1 MALEMEQHHN
11 GTAASSPVL
20 IPLHND
26 FTTSSQLPEWA
37 MIELNG
43 ELTAPLT
50 TAPDKENPTTTTAAA
65 DSLLDKDQVEL
76 GSVRFVDDVSINN
89 EWKPEIFGVMTM
101 FNLDDSTVLLTRHA
115 PLSRLAQKP
124 VMILGTHELQGKIE
138 SLKQPF
144 CVLEKEEGAV
154 DGGGTS
160 YRVGG
165 IVTQKLLFDKYPKVI
180 LR

>member
-1 MALEMEQHHN
+1 MAHEMEQRHN

-26 FTTSSQLPEWA
+26 FTSSSHLPEWA

-50 TAPDKENPTTTTAAA
+50 TAPDKENPTNIAA
-65 DSLLDKDQVEL
+65 DSLLEKDQVEL
-76 GSVRFVDDVSINN
+76 GSVRFVDNVSIRN
-89 EWKPEIFGVMTM
+89 EWKPEIFGVTTM
-101 FNLDDSTVLLTRHA
+101 FNLDSPTVLLTRHV

-144 CVLEKEEGAV
+144 CVLEKEERTV